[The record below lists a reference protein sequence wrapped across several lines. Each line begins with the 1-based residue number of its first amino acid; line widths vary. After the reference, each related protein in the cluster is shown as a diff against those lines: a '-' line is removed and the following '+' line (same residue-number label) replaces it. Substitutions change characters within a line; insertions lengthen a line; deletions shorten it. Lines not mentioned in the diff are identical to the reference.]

1 MKILYCSSLV
11 ADDLFGDLFKRG
23 LTLDYTGQKYH
34 GLFVR
39 GLADNVGAGNVFALS
54 QPPTSKFFFQIKGE
68 QNGFGFRYVPIIPLP
83 VVKQLIFFLYSF
95 CYTFYWCIKNFRQ
108 EKVIISSFMRVYQY
122 PSVKLAALFF
132 KHKSITVVCDIP
144 WMTTT
149 QVATKP
155 LTLKQKAAIW
165 MGKKLGDSFDGYVFL
180 TETMNDVLNT
190 KRRPYVVVEGFC
202 DQLMSNVPNMLEKKN
217 KKRVILYA
225 GGLSE
230 KYGILSLVEA
240 VKQLGDENVELWLY
254 GSGDMNDKLSS
265 EPNGRIHFWGPKSNK
280 EVVEAELQAT
290 VLINPRP
297 TTDEYTHYS
306 FPSKTLEY
314 MVSGTYT
321 MTTKLAGIPD
331 EYFYYCGII
340 EPFDTDGLL
349 KSLKNALSLSDQ
361 ELHDKG
367 MKAKRFV
374 LENKNNIT
382 QTKRVI
388 DFAHAI
394 K

>member
-1 MKILYCSSLV
+1 
-11 ADDLFGDLFKRG
+11 
-23 LTLDYTGQKYH
+23 
-34 GLFVR
+34 
-39 GLADNVGAGNVFALS
+39 
-54 QPPTSKFFFQIKGE
+54 
-68 QNGFGFRYVPIIPLP
+68 
-83 VVKQLIFFLYSF
+83 
-95 CYTFYWCIKNFRQ
+95 
-108 EKVIISSFMRVYQY
+108 MRVYQY

-240 VKQLGDENVELWLY
+240 VKQLDDENVELWLY